1 MERLQFQ
8 KFCYSHATCGVR
20 HFRFTTRSVWV
31 SGALRIQVGT
41 HGLTVNVVP
50 TSLCS
55 ALLKQKKKQKAIIWN
70 TSVTPQHWCPQHRCI
85 PSNHQGCRIY
95 WQRYLWYFVCKYDGP
110 SLPPRPPL
118 VLCVTLISHVC
129 INVCLSSQSH
139 KVAANYTPHR
149 FEMMVEAGGQNIPS
163 NTLCRSFCQLGK
175 IKAPAQTVLF
185 DVRGRRGWGRRMHS
199 CCWIS
204 KYRLV
209 FEQKDASEKSV
220 KMIQGDAD
228 LGRDCSKFLKFM
240 TLPRDVFSWNSFFC
254 LYFGLNL
261 ILCYICTHVGSRTPC
276 GIPVNWNKGRFIF
289 YSAFPVGLTL

>member
-1 MERLQFQ
+1 MEHLQFQ
-8 KFCYSHATCGVR
+8 KLCYSHATCCVR
-20 HFRFTTRSVWV
+20 HFRFAARSVWV
-31 SGALRIQVGT
+31 SGALRIKVGT
-41 HGLTVNVVP
+41 HGLMVNVDP

-55 ALLKQKKKQKAIIWN
+55 ALLKPSPEISPRHQRPLWHQ
-70 TSVTPQHWCPQHRCI
+70 QHRCI
-85 PSNHQGCRIY
+85 PSNHQACRIY
-95 WQRYLWYFVCKYDGP
+95 WQKYLLYFLCKYDGP
-110 SLPPRPPL
+110 SIPPRPPL

-175 IKAPAQTVLF
+175 IKAQTVLF
-185 DVRGRRGWGRRMHS
+185 DVRGRRGWGRRLHS
-199 CCWIS
+199 CWIS

-209 FEQKDASEKSV
+209 FEQKDAGEKSV

-228 LGRDCSKFLKFM
+228 LGRDRRKFLKSM
-240 TLPRDVFSWNSFFC
+240 TLPRDVFSSNSFFC

-261 ILCYICTHVGSRTPC
+261 ILCYICTHVDSQMPC
-276 GIPVNWNKGRFIF
+276 GIPVSWNKGRFIF
-289 YSAFPVGLTL
+289 YSTFPVGLTL